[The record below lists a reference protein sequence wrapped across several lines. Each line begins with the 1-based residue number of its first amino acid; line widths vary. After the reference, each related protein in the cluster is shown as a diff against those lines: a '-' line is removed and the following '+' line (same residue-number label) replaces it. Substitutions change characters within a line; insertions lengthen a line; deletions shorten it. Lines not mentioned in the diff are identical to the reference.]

1 MPESKEASSDPWRR
15 HDLVRVAP
23 DAWASALADCPSAAE
38 TPLLRTWAD
47 KGWPAIIRRRAER
60 EDPRLAPVGVPLP
73 PAAGKRRVALLIPP
87 DGVLGR
93 SRPPLLRA
101 AASVANSRWRST
113 IASILGLGER
123 IGVEPSVFGG
133 LMWQHQ
139 TGLTYLSPRSDLDL
153 LWPVPAG
160 FDVLSL
166 VSGIAEIQ
174 SDAPMRIDGEIIFP
188 DGGAVHW
195 QELRNAHQTGHEAG
209 VLAKTMEGVRLFDA
223 ASLPGV
229 GRHA

>member
-1 MPESKEASSDPWRR
+1 MPGRKQSPSHRWRR

-23 DAWASALADCPSAAE
+23 DVWASALADCPSAAE
-38 TPLLRTWAD
+38 TPLLTIWAE
-47 KGWPAIIRRRAER
+47 KGWPAIIRRPAER

-87 DGVLGR
+87 ESVLRR

-101 AASVANSRWRST
+101 AASVANSSWRST
-113 IASILGLGER
+113 IASILDLGER

-133 LMWQHQ
+133 LMCQHQ

-209 VLAKTMEGVRLFDA
+209 VLAKTMEGARLFDA
-223 ASLPGV
+223 ASLPGI

>member
-101 AASVANSRWRST
+101 AASVANSSWRST
-113 IASILGLGER
+113 IASILDLGER
-123 IGVEPSVFGG
+123 IGTEPSVFGG

-153 LWPVPAG
+153 LWPIPRG

-166 VSGIAEIQ
+166 VSGLAKIQ

-195 QELRNAHQTGHEAG
+195 QELRNARQTGHEAG

-223 ASLPGV
+223 ASLPGM
-229 GRHA
+229 GRLA